1 MEDRMLLHDKQN
13 QLLGRLPQESR
24 EQLLSR
30 LTRTTISAGGVLC
43 EPQQP
48 LEQVHFPL
56 SCVFSSLVVMEDGSA
71 VEGSTTG
78 NEGMVGVWLM
88 ADEVAGPHRIIQ
100 QVEGESLAMPASEF
114 RYVLRELAGMR
125 QLMAR
130 YSLMLLYQSGQNA
143 ACNVRHT
150 VEERMAR
157 WLLTCADRA
166 GKDELSLTQ
175 EFLSIMLGVRR
186 QSVNLTAGVLQRA
199 GFISY
204 RRGGVKILDR
214 AGLEGAAC
222 ECYRVT
228 REMYDR
234 MLNLNYA

>member
-1 MEDRMLLHDKQN
+1 MLGSDRHN
-13 QLLGRLPQESR
+13 QLLARLPHETRDS
-24 EQLLSR
+24 LLSR
-30 LTRTTISAGGVLC
+30 LRRTNVAAGGVLC
-43 EPQQP
+43 EPYQP

-78 NEGMVGVWLM
+78 NEGMIGVWLM
-88 ADEVAGPHRIIQ
+88 TDEAAGPHRIIQ
-100 QVEGESLAMPASEF
+100 QVEGESLAMPADEF
-114 RYVLRELAGMR
+114 RRGLRELAGLR
-125 QLMAR
+125 QLLAR
-130 YSLMLLYQSGQNA
+130 YCLMLLYQAGQNA

-150 VEERMAR
+150 VEERMCR

-214 AGLEGAAC
+214 SGLEGAAC

-228 REMYDR
+228 NETYERLLEFG
-234 MLNLNYA
+234 

>member
-1 MEDRMLLHDKQN
+1 MLHDKHN
-13 QLLGRLPQESR
+13 QLLARLPAESR
-24 EQLLSR
+24 EGLLSR
-30 LTRTTISAGGVLC
+30 LKRVQIAAGGILC
-43 EPQQP
+43 EPRQP
-48 LEQVHFPL
+48 LEAVHFPL

-88 ADEVAGPHRIIQ
+88 ADEPAGPHRIIQ
-100 QVEGESLAMPASEF
+100 QVEGESLAMPVDEF
-114 RYVLRELAGMR
+114 RHALREYAGLR
-125 QLMAR
+125 QLLER
-130 YSLMLLYQSGQNA
+130 YSLMLLYQAGQNA

-150 VEERMAR
+150 VEERMCR

-166 GKDELSLTQ
+166 GKEELSLTQ

-204 RRGGVKILDR
+204 RRGGVRILDR

-228 REMYDR
+228 RAMYDR

>member
-1 MEDRMLLHDKQN
+1 MYMDSQKEN
-13 QLLGRLPQESR
+13 ELLGRLPQQEA
-24 EQLLSR
+24 ELLLQR
-30 LTRTTISAGGVLC
+30 LRPARINAGGILC
-43 EPQQP
+43 EPGAP
-48 LEQVHFPL
+48 LESVHFPT

-71 VEGSTTG
+71 VEASTTG
-78 NEGMVGVWLM
+78 NEGMIGVWLM
-88 ADEVAGPHRIIQ
+88 AGETAGPHRVIQ
-100 QVEGESLAMPASEF
+100 QVEGESLQMPAAEF
-114 RYVLRELAGMR
+114 RRVVSDSPSLR
-125 QLMAR
+125 QLLER
-130 YSLMLLYQSGQNA
+130 YALTLLQQSGQNA

-150 VEERMAR
+150 VEERMCR

-214 AGLEGAAC
+214 AGLEQAAC

-228 REMYDR
+228 HNMYDR
-234 MLNLNYA
+234 MMQLS

>member
-1 MEDRMLLHDKQN
+1 MFSQTQKENELLT
-13 QLLGRLPQESR
+13 RLPAEDA
-24 EQLLSR
+24 EQLLRS
-30 LTRTTISAGGVLC
+30 LKPTRIAAGGILC
-43 EPQQP
+43 EPREP
-48 LEQVHFPL
+48 LDNVHFPI

-71 VEGSTTG
+71 VEASTTG
-78 NEGMVGVWLM
+78 NEGMIGVWLM
-88 ADEVAGPHRIIQ
+88 AGERAGPHRIIQ
-100 QVEGESLAMPASEF
+100 QVEGESLQMPADEF
-114 RYVLRELAGMR
+114 RQLLGDYPSLRQMLE
-125 QLMAR
+125 R
-130 YSLMLLYQSGQNA
+130 YSLTLLQQAGQNA
-143 ACNVRHT
+143 ACNVRHN
-150 VEERMAR
+150 VEERMCR

-214 AGLEGAAC
+214 AGLEEAAC

-228 REMYDR
+228 HDMYDR
-234 MLNLNYA
+234 MMRLA